1 MVNFNFEDQRSFFKK
16 REDCYGS
23 SPGKNADTRKEIIKK
38 KMVCNFS
45 KSSNVYREY
54 KNPIS
59 L

>member
-1 MVNFNFEDQRSFFKK
+1 MNFNFEDQRSFFKK

-23 SPGKNADTRKEIIKK
+23 SPGKNADTRKEIKK
-38 KMVCNFS
+38 KIVCNFS